1 MNIFLI
7 FLIFL
12 NLNAKS
18 FKEER
23 TIKISPLSDSI
34 IKIEKEKRKRLSP
47 STIKTSS
54 INQTEELFKNFNNSN
69 SINKNWKVKYDFHGF
84 PYILYGDR
92 TKKYYGNIEDVSRSF
107 LIENSEL
114 LGIDITTL
122 KLKRKSEI
130 FGTRHIEYKQ
140 YYKNIPVEFS
150 YVRIHA
156 DENGEITQYNSKY
169 FRNINLD
176 INPSISIEY
185 ANNIIRNELSSV
197 SISTYSI
204 VIFPDILNEKYFL
217 AYKIKVNGGYG
228 VLNGKW
234 VYYIDAKSGD
244 VLFKY
249 DERQYTCTLSE
260 ETTGFVKGE
269 VYEISP
275 LPTGQ
280 DRGQSYWVPKIIA
293 PIAHQYVFAGD
304 QNHSTT
310 TKNTGEYCID
320 YDVGNAGAKV
330 FMTLMGPYFSVMNFN
345 GQPSFYTNTTYQW
358 RQSNT
363 PLLVNSYPANSE
375 ITYTI
380 SPSYSLSSNESLAF
394 VGPLFY
400 NFNIG
405 KVDNCGSGIDNDM
418 LYVIDSNINTV
429 SAWFGQNK
437 TNLFGGFV
445 PTRQYKIKIKSDS
458 ANSGS
463 FNMIISSYLV
473 IQNYNGKNNATGS
486 ITWSTNNYLTDGN
499 GASINAFYHLNR
511 IRDFMMKFNSKCG
524 GSGCINLNKRVPVMI
539 QVSGDEP
546 NENCFEANTMWN
558 AFYDLEHD
566 ALFFGKGVCLN
577 YGYCKDF
584 ALDGTVIRHEYGH
597 LVMNRIYPIIYFGE
611 FGAISEA
618 IADYFSLSSFW
629 DEGKDIAVLGNFIG
643 TGEGATRDLSTVTKK
658 MPDDWV
664 GQVHDDSLIL
674 SSVFYKLRKGTY
686 NYNLGYFSSGPYNGL
701 HKADVYIFGS
711 LFYFPDN
718 FENFMYAMLD
728 LCNKIEVSN
737 CETSKIT
744 QAFGAHGIPVS
755 STIPILDP
763 YEPNNG
769 PEYATDISSFNTI
782 IAYIDYQGDE
792 DYYVIPLKE
801 GIFHARLNLPYN
813 YANYKYFAYD
823 LLFFD
828 SKRNYIKDVQ
838 PQIYNP
844 SCEIDNTTCYTFN
857 PYIDLYVTI
866 DKPGLYYLSIV
877 GHTNQNYNNGVTFST
892 IPYILTYD
900 IDTNKQIINAEVTYR
915 KTNEDEITFTATIP
929 KFEYINS
936 LPPTSWQNG
945 QEFEFCGKDCIRI
958 LDHNLKE
965 LPTSQI
971 NNYITVEPVDN
982 PSSYYTIDSLGKNI
996 IKGKLKFVSYNGKTI
1011 SDQFPYLGT
1020 IYLKVYVKNHMFNV
1034 GKFNNYIS
1042 LGFSNPLNLTAEKDV
1057 FITYDNV
1064 IKGKDDKD
1072 KKITIKY
1079 ETTKQSNVKITV
1091 YTATGHKIKTI
1102 YEGPIYGK
1110 NTFVWD
1116 QTDDKG
1122 RKVKSGIYYI
1132 KTEGAVN
1139 KIEKVA
1145 IVR

>member
-54 INQTEELFKNFNNSN
+54 INQTEELFKNFNKSN
-69 SINKNWKVKYDFHGF
+69 SKRQNWKAKYDFDGF
-84 PYILYGDR
+84 PYLIEGDR
-92 TKKYYGNIEDVSRSF
+92 TKRYYGDIEEISRSF
-107 LIENSEL
+107 IIENSKL
-114 LGIDITTL
+114 LGVDITSL
-122 KLKRKSEI
+122 KLEKKSEI
-130 FGTRHIEYKQ
+130 FGTKHIEYKQ
-140 YYKNIPVEFS
+140 YYKDIPVEFS
-150 YVRIHA
+150 YVRIHS
-156 DENGEITQYNSKY
+156 DETGEITQYNAKY

-176 INPSISIEY
+176 ITPSITIEQAKNVINSELFS
-185 ANNIIRNELSSV
+185 AN
-197 SISTYSI
+197 ISTWSF
-204 VIFPDILNEKYFL
+204 VIFPDILNDRYFL
-217 AYKIKVNGGYG
+217 AYKIKTNGDYG
-228 VLNGKW
+228 ALNGKW
-234 VYYIDAKSGD
+234 VYYIDAKSGNI
-244 VLFKY
+244 LLRY
-249 DERQYTCTLSE
+249 DERQYSCNLSE

-280 DRGQSYWVPKIIA
+280 DQGQSYWVPKIIA
-293 PIAHQYVFAGD
+293 PIANQYVFAGD

-320 YDVGNAGAKV
+320 YDNGNVGAKI

-345 GQPSFYTNTTYQW
+345 GQPSFYTNTTYRW
-358 RQSNT
+358 GQSTT
-363 PLLVNSYPANSE
+363 PLSVNSYPTNSE

-418 LYVIDSNINTV
+418 VYVIDSNGNTI
-429 SAWFGQNK
+429 SAFFGQNK
-437 TNLFGGFV
+437 TNLFGGLV
-445 PTRQYKIKIKSDS
+445 PTSQYKIKIKSDP

-463 FNMIISSYLV
+463 FNIITSTYLV
-473 IQNYNGKNNATGS
+473 IQNYQGANNATGS

-524 GSGCINLNKRVPVMI
+524 GSGCINLDKRVPVMV
-539 QVSGDEP
+539 QVSGDGPDEP
-546 NENCFEANTMWN
+546 NENCFESNTMWN

-577 YGYCKDF
+577 YEYCKDF

-629 DEGKDIAVLGNFIG
+629 DEGKDITVLGNFVGI
-643 TGEGATRDLSTVTKK
+643 GEGAARDLSSFTNK

-664 GQVHDDSLIL
+664 GEVHDDSKIL
-674 SSVFYKLRKGTY
+674 SGVFYKLRKGTY
-686 NYNLGYFSSGPYNGL
+686 NLGYFSSGPYSGL

-718 FENFMYAMLD
+718 FENFMYAMID
-728 LCNKIEVSN
+728 LCKKIEGSN

-755 STIPILDP
+755 STTPIFDP

-838 PQIYNP
+838 PQIHHQ
-844 SCEIDNTTCYTFN
+844 SCETDNTTCYTFN

-866 DKPGLYYLSIV
+866 DKPGLYYLSVV

-915 KTNEDEITFTATIP
+915 KTNEDEITFTAAIP

-982 PSSYYTIDSLGKNI
+982 PASYYTIDSLGRNI
-996 IKGKLKFVSYNGKTI
+996 IKGKLKFTSYNGKTI

-1020 IYLKVYVKNHMFNV
+1020 IYLKVYLKNHMFNV
-1034 GKFNNYIS
+1034 GKSDNYIS
-1042 LGFSNPLNLTAEKDV
+1042 LGISNPINLTAEKDL
-1057 FITYDNV
+1057 FTTYDNV
-1064 IKGKDDKD
+1064 IKGNPD

-1079 ETTKQSNVKITV
+1079 ETTTQTNVKITV
-1091 YTATGHKIKTI
+1091 YTATGQKIKTI

-1122 RKVKSGIYYI
+1122 SKVKSGIYYI